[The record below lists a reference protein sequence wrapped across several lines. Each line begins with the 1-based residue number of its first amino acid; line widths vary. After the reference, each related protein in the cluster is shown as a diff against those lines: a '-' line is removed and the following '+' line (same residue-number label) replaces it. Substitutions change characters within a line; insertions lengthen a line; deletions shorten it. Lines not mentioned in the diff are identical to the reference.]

1 MCHSTVIYADL
12 VCDFIRVDRL
22 FNEKG
27 SKWTRHTIM
36 AEIASKENFRDII
49 QQRKRKQENMN
60 KTLFD
65 TFGISPEIVKALTS
79 LRYFHPTA
87 VQEAVIPLA
96 LEKQDVIVE
105 SQTGSGK
112 TVAFGIPLCEQ
123 AEWEENKPQALI
135 LVPTRELALQI
146 KDDLM
151 NIGRLKR
158 IKVTAV
164 FGKSSFK
171 TQKSELKQKSH
182 IVVGTPG
189 RVLEHLKEGTLVVD
203 KVSSLV
209 LDEADEMLN
218 MGFIEQVEDVINYLP
233 KERQTMLF
241 SATMS
246 PQIDQLASFY
256 MSADRASVRM
266 EQSEQNTPK
275 ILHSYINVDEASKE
289 KHLLD
294 LLTVENPDVCIIFCN
309 TKDAVDSVVDYLET
323 NDLPVDKLHGGMD
336 QDDRLD
342 VMDDFRSGKLRYLVA
357 TDVAARGIDI
367 DNVTH
372 VVNYDVP
379 FENESYTH
387 RTGRTGRAGKTGL
400 ALTMVSEKDQRR
412 WQEVRDYAFD
422 DSQELT
428 EIVAPSERLVIRS
441 KAAFE
446 KKINARIK
454 PKIARNKELNKDI
467 TKIYFNGGKKKKL
480 RAVDFVGTL
489 TSIKDLSA
497 EDIGI
502 ITIQENVTY
511 IEIMNGKGPYVISQ
525 MQDRTVKGKT
535 LKVHKAHK

>member
-1 MCHSTVIYADL
+1 MKSVIL
-12 VCDFIRVDRL
+12 IER
-22 FNEKG
+22 
-27 SKWTRHTIM
+27 
-36 AEIASKENFRDII
+36 
-49 QQRKRKQENMN
+49 RKRKQENTI
-60 KTLFD
+60 KKLFEP
-65 TFGISPEIVKALTS
+65 FGISPEIVKALTS
-79 LRYFHPTA
+79 LRYYSPTA

-96 LEKQDVIVE
+96 LEKQDILVE

-123 AEWEENKPQALI
+123 ADWEENKPQALI
-135 LVPTRELALQI
+135 LVPTRELALQVKRDI
-146 KDDLM
+146 M

-189 RVLEHLKEGTLVVD
+189 RLLEHLKEGTLVVN

-218 MGFIEQVEDVINYLP
+218 MGFIEQVEDIIDYLP

-241 SATMS
+241 SATMP
-246 PQIDQLASFY
+246 PQIERLASFY
-256 MSADRASVRM
+256 MSPDRASVRM
-266 EQSEQNTPK
+266 ESSEENTPK
-275 ILHSYINVDEASKE
+275 ILHSYINVEEAAKE
-289 KHLLD
+289 KRLLD
-294 LLTVENPDVCIIFCN
+294 LLTVENPDACIIFCN
-309 TKDAVDSVVDYLET
+309 TKDVVDAVESFL
-323 NDLPVDKLHGGMD
+323 NKSGLPVDKLHGGMD

-342 VMDDFRSGKLRYLVA
+342 VMDEFRSGKLRYLVA

-372 VVNYDVP
+372 VINYDVP
-379 FENESYTH
+379 VEKESYTH

-400 ALTMVSEKDQRR
+400 ALTMVNDQDQRR
-412 WQEVRDYAFD
+412 WQDIRDYAFD

-428 EIVAPSERLVIRS
+428 EVFAPNERLLTRS
-441 KAAFE
+441 KSAFE
-446 KKINARIK
+446 KKINARVK

-467 TKIYFNGGKKKKL
+467 TKVYFNGGKKKKL

-489 TSIKDLSA
+489 TSIKNVSA

-511 IEIMNGKGPYVISQ
+511 IDILNGKGPHVISE
-525 MQDRTVKGKT
+525 MQDRTIKRKR
-535 LKVHKAHK
+535 LKVRKARK

>member
-1 MCHSTVIYADL
+1 MKNTS
-12 VCDFIRVDRL
+12 F
-22 FNEKG
+22 E
-27 SKWTRHTIM
+27 
-36 AEIASKENFRDII
+36 
-49 QQRKRKQENMN
+49 
-60 KTLFD
+60 
-65 TFGISPEIVKALTS
+65 TFGIDPEILKALKS
-79 LRYFHPTA
+79 LRYFNPTA

-96 LEKQDVIVE
+96 LEKQDIIVE

-112 TVAFGIPLCEQ
+112 TVAFGIPICEQ
-123 AEWEENKPQALI
+123 AVWEENKPQSLI
-135 LVPTRELALQI
+135 LVPTRELALQV
-146 KDDLM
+146 KDDIM

-189 RVLEHLKEGTLVVD
+189 RILEHLKEGTLVVD

-218 MGFIEQVEDVINYLP
+218 MGFIEQVEEISDYLP

-246 PQIDQLASFY
+246 AQIDRLASFY
-256 MSADRASVRM
+256 MTPERASVKM
-266 EQSEQNTPK
+266 ESSVENTPK
-275 ILHSYINVDEASKE
+275 ILHSYINVEETTKE
-289 KHLLD
+289 KQLLN
-294 LLTVENPDVCIIFCN
+294 LLTIENPDACIIFCN
-309 TKDAVDSVVDYLET
+309 TKDAVDTVVSYLEKAG
-323 NDLPVDKLHGGMD
+323 LPIDKLHGGMD
-336 QDDRLD
+336 QDDRLE
-342 VMDDFRSGKLRYLVA
+342 VMDEFRSGKLRYLVA

-372 VVNYDVP
+372 VVNFDVP
-379 FENESYTH
+379 VEKESYTH

-400 ALTMVSEKDQRR
+400 ALTMVSPADQKR
-412 WQEVRDYAFD
+412 WQEIHDYAFD
-422 DSQELT
+422 DSHELT
-428 EIVAPSERLVIRS
+428 EVFTPNERAVTRA
-441 KAAFE
+441 KKAFE
-446 KKINARIK
+446 KKINTRLA

-467 TKIYFNGGKKKKL
+467 TKVYFNGGKKKKL

-489 TSIKDLSA
+489 TSIRDVSA

-511 IEIMNGKGPYVISQ
+511 VEIMNGKGPYVISE
-525 MQDRTVKGKT
+525 MQNRKIKGKT
-535 LKVHKAHK
+535 LKVNKARK

>member
-1 MCHSTVIYADL
+1 
-12 VCDFIRVDRL
+12 
-22 FNEKG
+22 
-27 SKWTRHTIM
+27 
-36 AEIASKENFRDII
+36 
-49 QQRKRKQENMN
+49 MN
-60 KTLFD
+60 KKSFE
-65 TFGISPEIVKALTS
+65 TFGISPEITKALTS

-87 VQEAVIPLA
+87 VQENVIPLA
-96 LEKQDVIVE
+96 LDKQDIIVE

-123 AEWEENKPQALI
+123 VEWEENKPQALI
-135 LVPTRELALQI
+135 LVPTRELAIQV

-158 IKVTAV
+158 IKATAV

-203 KVSSLV
+203 KVNSLV

-218 MGFIEQVEDVINYLP
+218 MGFIEQVEDIIDYLP

-241 SATMS
+241 SATMHS
-246 PQIDQLASFY
+246 EIERLASFY
-256 MSADRASVRM
+256 MSPDRKFVKMESSV
-266 EQSEQNTPK
+266 ENTPK
-275 ILHSYINVDEASKE
+275 ILHSYINVEDMAKE

-294 LLTVENPDVCIIFCN
+294 LLTIENPDACIIFCN
-309 TKDAVDSVVDYLET
+309 TKDVVDAVDTFL
-323 NDLPVDKLHGGMD
+323 NKAGLPVDKLHGGMD
-336 QDDRLD
+336 QDDRLA
-342 VMDDFRSGKLRYLVA
+342 VMDEFRSGKLRYLVA

-367 DNVTH
+367 DNITH
-372 VVNYDVP
+372 VINYDVP

-400 ALTMVSEKDQRR
+400 ALTMVSEKDRRR
-412 WQEVRDYAFD
+412 WEEVREYAFE

-428 EIVAPSERLVIRS
+428 EVFAPSERLVTRS

-446 KKINARIK
+446 KKLNARVA

-467 TKIYFNGGKKKKL
+467 TKVYFNGGKKKKL

-489 TSIKDLSA
+489 TSIKDVTA

-511 IEIMNGKGPYVISQ
+511 VEIMNGKGPYVISQ

-535 LKVHKAHK
+535 LKVRKARK

>member
-1 MCHSTVIYADL
+1 
-12 VCDFIRVDRL
+12 
-22 FNEKG
+22 
-27 SKWTRHTIM
+27 
-36 AEIASKENFRDII
+36 
-49 QQRKRKQENMN
+49 MN
-60 KTLFD
+60 KKSFE
-65 TFGISPEIVKALTS
+65 TFGISTEIVKALTS

-96 LEKQDVIVE
+96 LEQADIIVE

-123 AEWEENKPQALI
+123 VDWAENKPQALI

-158 IKVTAV
+158 LKVTAV

-189 RVLEHLKEGTLVVD
+189 RILDHLNEGTLVVD

-218 MGFIEQVEDVINYLP
+218 MGFIEQLEAIIDYLP
-233 KERQTMLF
+233 EERQTLLF

-246 PQIDQLASFY
+246 PQVERLASFY
-256 MSADRASVRM
+256 MKPDRAAVRM
-266 EQSEQNTPK
+266 AQSAANTPK
-275 ILHSYINVDEASKE
+275 ILHAYIKLPEAAKE
-289 KHLLD
+289 KVLLD
-294 LLTVENPDVCIIFCN
+294 LLTIENPDACIIFCN
-309 TKDAVDSVVDYLET
+309 TKDVVDAVAHYLGKA
-323 NDLPVDKLHGGMD
+323 NLPIGKLHGGMD
-336 QDDRLD
+336 QDDRLA
-342 VMDDFRSGKLRYLVA
+342 VMEAFRSGRLRYLVA
-357 TDVAARGIDI
+357 TDVVARGIDI
-367 DNVTH
+367 ENVTH
-372 VVNYDVP
+372 VINYDVP
-379 FENESYTH
+379 FEKESYTH

-400 ALTMVSEKDQRR
+400 ALTMVSDQDQRR
-412 WQEVRDYAFD
+412 WQEIRDYAFD
-422 DSQELT
+422 DSDELT
-428 EIVAPSERLVIRS
+428 EVFAPSERSVTRA
-441 KAAFE
+441 KTAFE
-446 KKINARIK
+446 KKIQARVA
-454 PKIARNKELNKDI
+454 PKINRNRELNKDI

-489 TSIKDLSA
+489 TSIKDVVA

-511 IEIMNGKGPYVISQ
+511 IEILNGKGPYVISE
-525 MQDRTVKGKT
+525 MQHRTVKGKA
-535 LKVHKAHK
+535 LKVHKARK